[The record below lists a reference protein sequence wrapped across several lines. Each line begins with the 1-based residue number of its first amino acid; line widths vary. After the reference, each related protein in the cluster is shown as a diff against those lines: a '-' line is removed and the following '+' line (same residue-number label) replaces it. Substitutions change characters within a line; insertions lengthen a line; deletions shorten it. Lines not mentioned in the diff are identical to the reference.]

1 MNKTEEEEGK
11 GERPEARIDDL
22 RDQIAKISRK
32 IHKKKGDPECEK
44 RVLDGLYD
52 KQRTLYAEYQTC
64 KMAQEA
70 RKVRD
75 FC

>member
-1 MNKTEEEEGK
+1 MNKTDEEEE

-32 IHKKKGDPECEK
+32 IRKKKGDPECEK
-44 RVLDGLYD
+44 SVLDELYD

-64 KMAQEA
+64 RMAQDA
-70 RKVRD
+70 RKVID
-75 FC
+75 VGH